1 MTWYFAVLLMLGLS
15 LGMMSLGLPVAFSFI
30 ATNLIGA
37 FIFMG
42 GERGLEQVVS
52 NMTQSVSSFILVP
65 VPLFILMGDLMVHTG
80 LANRMIDGFDK
91 LIGRVPGR
99 LCYLSIGAGTV
110 FGALSGSAMASTAML
125 GSTLVP
131 EMVRRGYKKHMA
143 MGPILGAGGLD
154 ILIPPSAL
162 AVLLGSLAG
171 IDIGRLLVA
180 GIIPAIILALL
191 YVVVIV
197 VQLRVDPSAAPSYDV
212 ATVSMRDKL
221 IAALVNIAPMGIVVF
236 FVCGLI
242 ILGVATPTESA
253 AFGVISVLVLAIAF
267 RCLTWEAVKKS
278 LDGSMRVSIMLFTII
293 LGSLTFSQVLAF
305 SGATSGL
312 VNWALG
318 YKLEPTVVLI
328 VMLGIIVFLGLFI
341 DEVSQMMLTIPI
353 YMPIIK
359 ALGFDPVW
367 FGTLVMICMVIGAVS
382 PPFGLQ
388 LFVML
393 GVGPKGTTLADVS
406 WAAAPYMGSQVVLAA
421 LLILF
426 PALATWLPNLMAK

>member
-1 MTWYFAVLLMLGLS
+1 MPWYEATLLMLGLAIV
-15 LGMMSLGLPVAFSFI
+15 LMTIGLPVAFAFI
-30 ATNLIGA
+30 ATNIVGA

-42 GERGLEQVVS
+42 GLRGLEQLVS
-52 NMTQSVSSFILVP
+52 NMTTSVSTFLLIP

-99 LCYLSIGAGTV
+99 LCYVSIGAGTI

-131 EMVRRGYKKHMA
+131 EMIKRGYKKHMA

-162 AVLLGSLAG
+162 AVLLGSLAH
-171 IDIGRLLVA
+171 IDIGRLLIA
-180 GIIPAIILALL
+180 GIVPALILAVM
-191 YVVVIV
+191 YVIV
-197 VQLRVDPSAAPSYDV
+197 ILTQIRIDPTAAPAYAIDPV
-212 ATVSMRDKL
+212 PFRAKVV
-221 IAALVNIAPMGIVVF
+221 AALVNIAPMGVVIF

-242 ILGVATPTESA
+242 ILGIATPTESA
-253 AFGVISVLVLAIAF
+253 SFGVLSVVALAAAF
-267 RCLTWEAVKKS
+267 RCLTWRAVWKS
-278 LDGSMRVSIMLFTII
+278 IQGAMRVTVMLFTII

-305 SGATSGL
+305 SGASSGL
-312 VNWALG
+312 VNWALEF
-318 YKLEPTVVLI
+318 KLDPTTLLFI
-328 VMLGIIVFLGLFI
+328 MLGVIVFLGLFI

-353 YMPIIK
+353 YMPIAK

-367 FGTLVMICMVIGAVS
+367 FGTLIMICMVIGALS

-388 LFVML
+388 LFVMM

-406 WAAAPYMGSQVVLAA
+406 WAAAPYMASQVVLVV
-421 LLILF
+421 LIVLF
-426 PALATWLPNLMAK
+426 PAIATYLPNLMGS